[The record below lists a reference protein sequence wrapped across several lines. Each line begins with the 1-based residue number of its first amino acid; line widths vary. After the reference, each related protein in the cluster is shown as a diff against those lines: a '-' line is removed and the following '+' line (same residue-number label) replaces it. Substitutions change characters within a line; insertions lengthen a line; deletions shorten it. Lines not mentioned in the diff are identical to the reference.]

1 MLTTSWL
8 DKELEMKVKLP
19 VTEEVITCNKL
30 IINSAQIFSHSS
42 VPGMEVTPSGHG
54 KKNKRERKQNLL
66 LKKKKQS
73 HCPPVV

>member
-19 VTEEVITCNKL
+19 VTEEVITCNKI

-42 VPGMEVTPSGHG
+42 VSGMEVTPREQR
-54 KKNKRERKQNLL
+54 KKNKRLKIII
-66 LKKKKQS
+66 KKKVTIPQ
-73 HCPPVV
+73 